1 MIIEFVF
8 EEFMANPT
16 YVFANKIPG
25 IAAVEISHQP
35 YLSGCS
41 FFVAMN
47 VRFLSILHFLELI
60 LQLHPLEVL
69 HLAAPRYLQN
79 LFLVVLH

>member
-8 EEFMANPT
+8 EEFMTNPT

-25 IAAVEISHQP
+25 IAAVKISHQP

-47 VRFLSILHFLELI
+47 VRCYYMI
-60 LQLHPLEVL
+60 
-69 HLAAPRYLQN
+69 
-79 LFLVVLH
+79 